1 VCAPANLLQA
11 EILGILTL
19 TLPLGWG
26 KIANMEKIRDE
37 VNDNQGAKPR
47 VACPKC
53 EATFKDRRG
62 LNGHLAGKHGSKWGL
77 NATVDSLVKEVQ
89 ELSAKI
95 DSLVDES
102 RKGDVVGQRLLELAH
117 KLAQQP
123 YEMCG
128 DDERKEFELLKGI
141 RAKRNVGEIQ

>member
-1 VCAPANLLQA
+1 MV
-11 EILGILTL
+11 EI
-19 TLPLGWG
+19 
-26 KIANMEKIRDE
+26 N
-37 VNDNQGAKPR
+37 VNQGAKPR

-95 DSLVDES
+95 DNLAEEI
-102 RKGDVVGQRLLELAH
+102 RKGDVVGQRPGELAS
-117 KLAQQP
+117 KLAHRP
-123 YEMCG
+123 YERCG
-128 DDERKEFELLKGI
+128 DRDAKRKVSELLKDI
-141 RAKRNVGEIQ
+141 RPE

>member
-1 VCAPANLLQA
+1 MFT
-11 EILGILTL
+11 ITDRHTRTL

-26 KIANMEKIRDE
+26 KIVNMENIRDE

-47 VACPKC
+47 AVCPKC
-53 EATFKDRRG
+53 GATFKDRRG

-89 ELSAKI
+89 ELSARI
-95 DSLVDES
+95 DIVLEVIS
-102 RKGDVVGQRLLELAH
+102 KGDVVGQRLVELAS

-123 YEMCG
+123 WEVCG
-128 DDERKEFELLKGI
+128 DVEMDNVRREFELLKEI
-141 RAKRNVGEIQ
+141 RAK